1 MVTVESVIFAAP
13 ATTDKGY
20 CSMEFDYDTI
30 NCDVKNFVNLPTG
43 KGHYSNEIDPWFMSS
58 HPEHN
63 VTDTISKEA
72 AIYNKDNRALRTVVS
87 SVHQGDI
94 CEKENISE
102 FKPEMQIKLN
112 KYRTKKDEVISTNN
126 KGNKLSVNK
135 RSSSSIIQSES
146 KRVKAMTLEKKSE
159 KNVVA
164 NIKANKVP
172 TIKTTIA
179 STGASNLNKVKG
191 ADDDKV
197 KKKCQLD
204 DTEDLET
211 KELIKQFNLK
221 RLPKAK
227 YEPPRH
233 SVRLVRQW
241 EKVSG
246 KLFANLNTEEREQ
259 ANTEISKLKE
269 NL

>member
-1 MVTVESVIFAAP
+1 M
-13 ATTDKGY
+13 D
-20 CSMEFDYDTI
+20 FDYDTI
-30 NCDVKNFVNLPTG
+30 NCDVKNFTNLPTG
-43 KGHYSNEIDPWFMSS
+43 KVHYSNDIDPWFKSA
-58 HPEHN
+58 HPEHD
-63 VTDTISKEA
+63 VIDIISKET
-72 AIYNKDNRALRTVVS
+72 AICNKENKAVRTVVS
-87 SVHQGDI
+87 SVHKVDI

-102 FKPEMQIKLN
+102 TKPDMQIKLN
-112 KYRTKKDEVISTNN
+112 EYRTKKEEFTLSGN

-135 RSSSSIIQSES
+135 RGNSSIIQSES
-146 KRVKAMTLEKKSE
+146 KRVKAMTLEKKPE
-159 KNVVA
+159 KNGIA
-164 NIKANKVP
+164 AIKATNLP
-172 TIKTTIA
+172 TVTTNTT
-179 STGASNLNKVKG
+179 SGRASNLNKVKDTDERK
-191 ADDDKV
+191 A
-197 KKKCQLD
+197 KKKCQMD

-241 EKVSG
+241 EKISG
-246 KLFANLNTEEREQ
+246 KLFVNLNTEEREQ